1 MTWLRTPRAT
11 LRLSGPDARGF
22 LDSLVTQDLSR
33 RAPEAVVYAGLL
45 SPQGKVSADFLVWTR
60 GGDLVLDVDPV
71 FAEPLRRKLT
81 LYRLRAAVEIA
92 PAGLAVERW
101 RGEAPPPDAA
111 AGAAPDPRL
120 AGLGWRR
127 LVLPDDPAPADDF
140 WLEDRLRLGAPD
152 LAADAQPEEVFALEA
167 LFEEFNGVAFDKGC
181 FVGQENVSR
190 MKRRATT
197 RRKFCPLTLAEPA
210 LPGAAVTAGAAEI
223 GAVRAAFGLRALA
236 LVRLDR
242 AFEALDAGEA
252 LRVAG
257 APAALDPPA
266 WLRLPPRGDAP

>member
-22 LDSLVTQDLSR
+22 LDSLVTQDLTR
-33 RAPEAVVYAGLL
+33 RAPEAAVYAGLL
-45 SPQGKVSADFLVWTR
+45 SPQGKVSADFLVWTL
-60 GGDLVLDVDPV
+60 GDDLALDVDPAL
-71 FAEPLRRKLT
+71 AEPLRRKLT

-92 PAGLAVERW
+92 SAGLAVERW

-111 AGAAPDPRL
+111 GAAPDPRL
-120 AGLGWRR
+120 PGLGWRR
-127 LVLPDDPAPADDF
+127 LVPQDDSSPTDDF
-140 WLEDRLRLGAPD
+140 WLEDRVRLGAPD
-152 LAADAQPEEVFALEA
+152 LAADAQAEEVFALEA
-167 LFEEFNGVAFDKGC
+167 LFEELNGVAFDKGC

-197 RRKFCPLTLAEPA
+197 RRKFCPLALQAPA
-210 LPGAAVTAGAAEI
+210 APGAAVRAGAAEI
-223 GAVRAAFGLRALA
+223 GTVRAVSGLRALA
-236 LVRLDR
+236 LLRLDR
-242 AFEALDAGEA
+242 AFEALDAGDA
-252 LRVAG
+252 LSVAG

>member
-11 LRLSGPDARGF
+11 LRLAGPDARGF
-22 LDSLVTQDLSR
+22 LDSLVTQDLTR
-33 RAPEAVVYAGLL
+33 RAPQAVVYAGLL
-45 SPQGKVSADFLVWTR
+45 SPQGKVSADFLIWTQ
-60 GGDLVLDVDPV
+60 GDDLVLDVDPA
-71 FAEPLRRKLT
+71 FAEPLRRRLA

-101 RGEAPPPDAA
+101 HGKAPPPDAA
-111 AGAAPDPRL
+111 AAAPDPRR

-127 LVLPDDPAPADDF
+127 LVSSDNAAPNDAF
-140 WLEDRLRLGAPD
+140 WLEDRVQVGAPD
-152 LAADAQPEEVFALEA
+152 LAADAAPEEVFALEA
-167 LFEEFNGVAFDKGC
+167 LFEELNGVAFDKGC

-197 RRKFCPLTLAEPA
+197 RRKFCPLALQAPA
-210 LPGAAVTAGAAEI
+210 APGAAVSAGPAEI
-223 GAVRAAFGLRALA
+223 GTVRAVSGLRALA
-236 LVRLDR
+236 LLRLDR

-252 LRVAG
+252 LNVAG